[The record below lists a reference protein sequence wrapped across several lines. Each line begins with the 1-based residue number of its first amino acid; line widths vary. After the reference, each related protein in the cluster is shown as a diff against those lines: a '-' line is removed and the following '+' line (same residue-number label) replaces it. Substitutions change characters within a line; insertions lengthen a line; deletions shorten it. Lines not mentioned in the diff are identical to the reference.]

1 MPAPQRVAG
10 RRRGLQYIQIIGKG
24 KPLTHEH
31 DENQSQSRQTQDA
44 SNSTQDDQAS
54 TVEKTNSQ
62 KIASP
67 ARVAANRRNA
77 QKSTGPRTSEG
88 KSHSRWNAVQHGL
101 LAKRLFPRDESERAT
116 FDHLLVSLRSDWQ
129 PEGVL
134 EEILLEK
141 IAVGYHKL
149 SAVYGYEAEFARTP
163 AEFFLSIDR
172 TGRYATSINRQL
184 TQDLHQ
190 LERLQRQRKGEFV
203 PAPISFDVNVT
214 GLDERA
220 MDSQFV
226 EAHDVAPIRPS
237 SSNAVAATELSSEV
251 GTTPQLTAAPV
262 QVDSEPSLRTTA
274 AAAEEVSG
282 ADVLTSPHMQGE

>member
-1 MPAPQRVAG
+1 M
-10 RRRGLQYIQIIGKG
+10 
-24 KPLTHEH
+24 THEH
-31 DENQSQSRQTQDA
+31 NESQSQSRQTQDA

-67 ARVAANRRNA
+67 ARVAANRSNA

-88 KSHSRWNAVQHGL
+88 KSRSRWNAVQHRL
-101 LAKRLFPRDESERAT
+101 LAKRLLPRDESERTT

-149 SAVYGYEAEFARTP
+149 NAVYGYEAEFARTP
-163 AEFFLSIDR
+163 AEFFHSIDR

-203 PAPISFDVNVT
+203 PAPISFDVN
-214 GLDERA
+214 LDERA
-220 MDSQFV
+220 MNSQFV
-226 EAHDVAPIRPS
+226 EAHDLAPIRPP
-237 SSNAVAATELSSEV
+237 SSNPVAATEQSSV
-251 GTTPQLTAAPV
+251 DGTTPQLTAAPV
-262 QVDSEPSLRTTA
+262 QVDSEPSLRITA
-274 AAAEEVSG
+274 EAAEEVLG
-282 ADVLTSPHMQGE
+282 AADVLTSPHMQGE